1 MMTTETVR
9 ILAVNPWIHDFA
21 AYDFWARPLGLLSL
35 CAMLRRAG
43 FAVDYF
49 DCLASP
55 SKNSS
60 SPRFGRGPYTKTPI
74 AKPDVFSDVPRT
86 YSRYGVDPEE
96 FRAYL
101 ESLESPPSLVLV
113 TCLMT
118 YWYPGAFTAIK
129 IVKDAFPSVPVVLG
143 GIYAT
148 LFPEHAGQ
156 FSGADFVAEGAC
168 ENEIFAIAERFA
180 GAFPDPVPDYSDI
193 SSWPLVELSDTC
205 FAPVLGSLG
214 CPYRCAYCASGFLQ
228 PSFRP
233 KSADS
238 IMGEIDFR
246 VKGGVSDFAFY
257 DDALLVDADKRIG
270 PVFDE
275 IIGRGRNI
283 RIHLP
288 NAVHARFITAELAEK
303 MFRAGVRTLRLGL
316 ETTSS
321 REGLDSKV
329 TLAEFRRSAEN
340 LRKAGFDKNM
350 LGAYLLCGLPDH
362 DDKEAEESI
371 AVVKDCGVTPV
382 LAHYSPM
389 PRTALWEM
397 AKACSR
403 YDIENEPLCTNNS
416 VFPCR
421 PSFNW
426 EALSRLKRLCAA

>member
-1 MMTTETVR
+1 MR

-21 AYDFWARPLGLLSL
+21 AYDFWARPMGLLSL

-43 FAVDYF
+43 FPVDYF

-60 SPRFGRGPYTKTPI
+60 SPRFGRGPYRKSAIP
-74 AKPDVFSDVPRT
+74 KPAVFSDVPRT

-96 FRAYL
+96 FLAYL
-101 ESLESPPSLVLV
+101 KSLESPPSLILV

-118 YWYPGAFTAIK
+118 YWYPGAFEVIK
-129 IVKDAFPSVPVVLG
+129 MVKEAFPSVPVVLG

-156 FSGADFVAEGAC
+156 FSGADFVAQGAC
-168 ENEIFAIAERFA
+168 ENEIFSIAERFT
-180 GAFPDPVPDYSDI
+180 GARPETLPDYSDI
-193 SSWPLVELSDTC
+193 SSWPLIGLSDTR

-214 CPYRCAYCASGFLQ
+214 CPYRCAYCASNFLQ
-228 PSFRP
+228 PQFRP
-233 KSADS
+233 KNADAIIEE
-238 IMGEIDFR
+238 IMHR
-246 VKGGVSDFAFY
+246 VKSGVTDFAFY

-275 IIGRGRNI
+275 IIGRGMNI

-288 NAVHARFITAELAEK
+288 NAVHARFITSELAEK

-321 REGLDSKV
+321 REGLDGKV
-329 TLAEFRRSAEN
+329 TLSEFRRSAEN
-340 LRKAGFDKNM
+340 LRRAGFDKNT

-362 DDKEAEESI
+362 EDREVEEGIRVVKEA
-371 AVVKDCGVTPV
+371 GVTPI
-382 LAHYSPM
+382 LAHFSPM
-389 PRTALWEM
+389 PRTALWER
-397 AKACSR
+397 ARASSR
-403 YDIENEPLCTNNS
+403 YDIENEPLSTNNS

-426 EALSRLKRLCAA
+426 EALSRLKGLCSA